1 MDTEQPL
8 TIRQCVLD
16 LAARGLSDVEIGE
29 GAGGITPSIIWRLRT
44 GEHADT
50 RWERGE
56 KIRRFHQLICGRQR
70 RQQQKQKTPE
80 ADAGIA

>member
-1 MDTEQPL
+1 METEQPL

-16 LAARGLSDVEIGE
+16 LAALGLTDAEIGE
-29 GAGGITPSIIWRLRT
+29 GAGGITPSIIQRLRT

-56 KIRRFHQLICGRQR
+56 KIRRFHQIICGRQR
-70 RQQQKQKTPE
+70 RRQQTKSRAE
-80 ADAGIA
+80 LN